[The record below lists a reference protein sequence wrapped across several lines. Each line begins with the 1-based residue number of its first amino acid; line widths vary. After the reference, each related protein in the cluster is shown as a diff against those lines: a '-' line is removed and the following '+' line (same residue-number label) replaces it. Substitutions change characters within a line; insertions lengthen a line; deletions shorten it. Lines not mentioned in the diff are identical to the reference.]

1 MLNLGEHVARIS
13 LPLGDGRLRG
23 FHHRTRPV
31 DQDHHEVHREEGQ
44 RGFQIETSGLVN
56 SRFLNTD
63 LITTT
68 MF

>member
-1 MLNLGEHVARIS
+1 MKWSSFLEHKKWWGKSGKHVASVS

-44 RGFQIETSGLVN
+44 RGFQI
-56 SRFLNTD
+56 D
-63 LITTT
+63 LKHLDL
-68 MF
+68 